1 MRKSSNYLWIY
12 QEWKSSDLKIDVDD
26 NNVLHIS
33 GSRKET
39 FSANGQVSRK
49 KRRVSYSMML
59 DGDVDVKEMK
69 ANLSDDVLLV
79 SAPKVA
85 NIDCNFKWGR

>member
-1 MRKSSNYLWIY
+1 M
-12 QEWKSSDLKIDVDD
+12 
-26 NNVLHIS
+26 LHIS

-49 KRRVSYSMML
+49 KRRVSYSMTL
-59 DGDVDVKEMK
+59 DRNVDVKEMK
-69 ANLSDDVLLV
+69 ANLSDGVLLV

-85 NIDCNFKWGR
+85 KAEPISIAISNEAEKDKVVLKDSVESKTDGEKTSK

>member
-1 MRKSSNYLWIY
+1 M
-12 QEWKSSDLKIDVDD
+12 
-26 NNVLHIS
+26 LHIS

-69 ANLSDDVLLV
+69 ANLSDGVLLV

-85 NIDCNFKWGR
+85 KAEPISIAISNEALEDEVVLKDSVECNTDETK